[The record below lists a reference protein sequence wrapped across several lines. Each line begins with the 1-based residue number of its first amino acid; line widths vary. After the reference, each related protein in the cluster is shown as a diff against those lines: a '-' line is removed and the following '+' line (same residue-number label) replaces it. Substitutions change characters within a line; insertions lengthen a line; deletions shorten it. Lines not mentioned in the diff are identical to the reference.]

1 MEKDRLEIF
10 LYNALFT
17 LYDTYTIDLG
27 YDDESA
33 FSKIKE
39 ETGMDNE
46 DIEEIMGNP
55 LTTEDVGEVD
65 VAENAIDPD
74 DILPPEEKVNFWV
87 ELTKAEEKGVTE
99 ITKTANYYVDA
110 YATKCDEFIDFA
122 LALSHKV
129 SEHKNK
135 NPKFYELYKKMF
147 ELVDDYINNNFGAQ
161 YLTKYLTKL
170 V

>member
-10 LYNALFT
+10 LYNALLV
-17 LYDTYTIDLG
+17 LYDMYTIDLG
-27 YDDESA
+27 WDDDSA
-33 FSKIKE
+33 FSQIKA
-39 ETGMDNE
+39 ETGMDDE
-46 DIEEIMGNP
+46 DIEEIMGNT
-55 LTTEDVGEVD
+55 LITETDEAVEVVED
-65 VAENAIDPD
+65 AIEPD
-74 DILPPEEKVNFWV
+74 EVLPPEEKVNFWV
-87 ELTKAEEKGVTE
+87 ELTKAEEKGVSE
-99 ITKTANYYVDA
+99 ITKTANYFVDA
-110 YATKCDEFIDFA
+110 YATKEDEFIDFA

>member
-17 LYDTYTIDLG
+17 LYDVYTGDLG
-27 YDDESA
+27 WDDDSA
-33 FSKIKE
+33 LSQIKDG
-39 ETGMDNE
+39 TGMDDE
-46 DIEEIMGNP
+46 DIQEIMGNSS
-55 LTTEDVGEVD
+55 LAQEFEKDEI
-65 VAENAIDPD
+65 AENAIEPD
-74 DILPPEEKVNFWV
+74 EILPPEEKVNFWV
-87 ELTKAEEKGVTE
+87 ELTKAEEKGVSE

-110 YATKCDEFIDFA
+110 YATKGDEFIDFA

-129 SEHKNK
+129 SEYKNK

-147 ELVDDYINNNFGAQ
+147 ELVDDYITNNFGAQ

-170 V
+170 A